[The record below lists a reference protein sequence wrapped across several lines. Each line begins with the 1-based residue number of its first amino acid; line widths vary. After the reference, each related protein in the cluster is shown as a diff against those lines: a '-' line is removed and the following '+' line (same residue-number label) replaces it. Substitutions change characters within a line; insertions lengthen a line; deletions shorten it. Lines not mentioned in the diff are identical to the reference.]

1 MPLTPPIPFPN
12 EIKILVV
19 LPLAGCKAAV
29 AVSRLPSPLK
39 SAATITPALA
49 VVGKVFG
56 PNLSKPLFNNTE
68 TSFEVLLVV
77 AKSLRP
83 SPLKLAIVTR
93 DCPRLSADAKISG
106 ETEASK
112 TVIEKHRYRAEV
124 VTRRIG

>member
-83 SPLKLAIVTR
+83 SPLKSAIVTKVG
-93 DCPRLSADAKISG
+93 DVPVG
-106 ETEASK
+106 E
-112 TVIEKHRYRAEV
+112 
-124 VTRRIG
+124 